1 MKVAVKVIQ
10 KSKIER
16 TFAYNKEKFRELEIM
31 QSLARSDCRSILKC
45 LEVFSDNEMHYLVTE
60 YMPHGDLAE
69 HCRRSGTWPLPEQN
83 AKIIFKQLA

>member
-16 TFAYNKEKFRELEIM
+16 TFTYNKEKFRELEIM
-31 QSLARSDCRSILKC
+31 QNLARSDCRSILKC

-69 HCRRSGTWPLPEQN
+69 HCRRSGT
-83 AKIIFKQLA
+83 